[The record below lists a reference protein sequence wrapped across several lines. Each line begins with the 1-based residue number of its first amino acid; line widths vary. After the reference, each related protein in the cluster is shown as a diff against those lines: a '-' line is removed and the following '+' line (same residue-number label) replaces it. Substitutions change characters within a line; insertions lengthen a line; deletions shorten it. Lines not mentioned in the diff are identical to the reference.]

1 MYYSKNSSLSIP
13 QNYHGNAFRVIDESN
28 RTYPPK
34 NVDEPI
40 TKVEQSKC
48 ENSQSQPPSKSEAP
62 LISSLLSGV
71 CVEDLLLLGLI
82 FVIHDESPNDP
93 ILFLLLL
100 LLLAK

>member
-13 QNYHGNAFRVIDESN
+13 TNYHGNAFRVIDESN
-28 RTYPPK
+28 RTYTQK
-34 NVDEPI
+34 SADEP
-40 TKVEQSKC
+40 TAKVEEPECKTNQPQSLGKG
-48 ENSQSQPPSKSEAP
+48 EAS

-82 FVIHDESPNDP
+82 FVIHEESPDDP